1 MSRSAEYKRRGQLRK
16 ASKLLSIVDRNV
28 RMMGVPRLA
37 GKRGVA
43 ALEVFGLREWR
54 ALARQHGI
62 VIPSRDVIPV
72 ILRLVA
78 ERGDVATAAPQQL
91 RLRKTS
97 APVAP
102 ARKLETA

>member
-1 MSRSAEYKRRGQLRK
+1 MNKRAAFKARGQLRK

-28 RMMGVPRLA
+28 RLMGGVPRLA

-43 ALEVFGLREWR
+43 ALEVFGIREWR

-62 VIPSRDVIPV
+62 VIPSRDVIPI

-78 ERGDVATAAPQQL
+78 ERGDAPAPRQL
-91 RLRKTS
+91 ELRKTTPLPLREPKRE
-97 APVAP
+97 AG
-102 ARKLETA
+102 